1 MFLAFYRKFAA
12 PSKLLHS
19 LIAKYEE
26 GSRSAIDY
34 MLKMIVQTRY
44 NPLSD
49 TQTLPH
55 PFIPAHADFIQMLRH
70 PNEMAPNLPPRFQLP
85 NNPHRS
91 PHLHRPTR
99 LNLPPRPLRK

>member
-1 MFLAFYRKFAA
+1 MVITSLPVFACGIFGVRRLIADEEFLTIFLAFYRKFAA

-44 NPLSD
+44 
-49 TQTLPH
+49 
-55 PFIPAHADFIQMLRH
+55 
-70 PNEMAPNLPPRFQLP
+70 
-85 NNPHRS
+85 
-91 PHLHRPTR
+91 
-99 LNLPPRPLRK
+99 K